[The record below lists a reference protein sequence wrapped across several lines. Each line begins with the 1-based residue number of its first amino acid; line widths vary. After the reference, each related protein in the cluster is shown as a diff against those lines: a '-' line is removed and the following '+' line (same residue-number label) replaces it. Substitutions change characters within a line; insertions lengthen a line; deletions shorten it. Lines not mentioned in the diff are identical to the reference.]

1 MKRLMTA
8 VPLLT
13 GIVFFQGA
21 TESVMAADPQQAAQ
35 LNVQVPVQ
43 MNYLLSL
50 PDNYD
55 QQEKWPLVLFLH
67 GKGERGNDLELVKRH
82 GPPKLVAA
90 GHKFPFILI
99 SPQCPDDRWWDTF
112 VLNALLDDII
122 KRYKVDEDRVYCTG
136 LSMGG
141 FGTWNLAAYNRL
153 RFAAIAPICG
163 GSESMHAKYISHIP
177 IWTFHGDQDKAVVVE
192 RTLTA
197 VAAIEKEGGKPKLTI
212 YPGVGHNSWE
222 QTYNNP
228 EFYEWLLSH
237 KRPAELPPDPD
248 KVPRR

>member
-1 MKRLMTA
+1 MTFRSPLP
-8 VPLLT
+8 VLLLLT
-13 GIVFFQGA
+13 
-21 TESVMAADPQQAAQ
+21 TLLMSHRETSADEPQKSAQ

-43 MNYLLSL
+43 MNYLIAL
-50 PDNYD
+50 PENYD

-82 GPPKLVAA
+82 GPPRLVAE
-90 GHKFPFILI
+90 GKKFPFILV
-99 SPQCPDDRWWDTF
+99 SPQCPDDRWWDVS
-112 VLNALLDDII
+112 VLNALLDDVI
-122 KRYKVDEDRVYCTG
+122 KTHKVDEDRVYCTG

-163 GSESMHAKYISHIP
+163 GSESFHARYISHIP
-177 IWTFHGDQDKAVVVE
+177 IWTFHGDQDKAVPVE
-192 RTLTA
+192 RTLIA
-197 VAAIEKEGGKPKLTI
+197 VEAVKKAGGNPRVTI

-237 KRPAELPPDPD
+237 KRPADLPPDPD
-248 KVPRR
+248 KVPRKN